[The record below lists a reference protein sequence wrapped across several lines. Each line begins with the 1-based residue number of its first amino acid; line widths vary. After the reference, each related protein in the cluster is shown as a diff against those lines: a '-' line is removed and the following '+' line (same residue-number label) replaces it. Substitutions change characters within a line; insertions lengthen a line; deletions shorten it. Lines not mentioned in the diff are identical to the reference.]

1 MPFTSYA
8 VVMMM
13 IQPTLIVASER
24 ADDLGMLT
32 AWLEGEGYSVTGT
45 QRIGDVP
52 GLAFDQLPGL
62 IVLDVSADCRDGGQ
76 VLQLLEANPATISIP
91 ILFVLPEQDAPSWA
105 EDRLHDVTGYV
116 TRPLSLSELSGQIRA
131 ALAGRPRSVVPERL
145 IQQFTEFVQV
155 ALKVDLT
162 WLLVADTR
170 NQVLEDRALACTVE
184 SPALPPQLP
193 FVSVNTAFKGVL
205 RRRTPVLGVPLEAMS
220 RQAAMRPLHDSL
232 MASGIRYIDLLPLWS
247 RQQVI
252 GLLVLGSMEA
262 PPAGAGR
269 QGLIESAVR
278 QAVVVLDYIQLAD
291 NLVEQEAMMEAEQA
305 FLHMILDT
313 MGDGLVVVGE
323 QGGIEYVNTRLL
335 LMTGYTRQEI
345 FGQGVGILFHPDDRD
360 ALVRSLLKGAG
371 STMKLDQR
379 LLKKSGEALPVLL
392 SRSSFAALDP
402 DAPQQVLVLSD
413 LTEQKSREEALQRQS
428 QQLEALNHA
437 VKVISSSLSPSDV
450 INQILDVAVRMVEAQ
465 GASILLRAEDNPDEL
480 AFVATVGP
488 QADTILGLRVPL
500 GQGVAGWVAREATS
514 QLVADT
520 GKDSRFYRNI
530 DASSGLT
537 TQTLIAVPLIVS
549 DRVIGVLEV
558 INKQHGA
565 FNRLDVELL
574 ENIAGTAAVALE
586 NARLYDQ
593 TRRRLKDVGTLLD
606 SSAAVSSTLDF
617 GSVLELIARRL
628 VDALEVERCLIAG
641 WDRSSNGLGVLA
653 EVAGAYWGPD
663 SGPVRDL
670 TELPLHHAA
679 LVSGRVVSAHV
690 SDPTCSPEERRTLQ
704 EAGQRAMLGVPLWI
718 GGRVVGMLSLFSH
731 VAQQFYSDV
740 DSDRVDRVVRA
751 WQAQLGHRI
760 ESTWRNRE
768 ALATLSEQIQEAASC
783 TWVAVEEWLPG
794 HSQIRRLFETGFSLW
809 PDQRGVRYSLRE
821 FPAMMRAL
829 SVGQP
834 KVVCGTEQEIAP
846 REQEFLARLGGQVLL
861 MAPLMIRGNPE
872 GLVLLVDSDRTRT
885 FDAEQISLC
894 QGIAN
899 VVGNAME
906 NANLYQSLERR
917 ARALEAAYDELKQAD
932 QLKDDLLQ
940 NLSHEIQTP
949 LLHILGYIE
958 LMHSEAFGPLNAEQ
972 REKLDFVIQRAR
984 HLSELVKD
992 IIAVQALHAHPL
1004 DRRACQMEDIV
1015 ERAVRTWVPAASRRS
1030 IEIVRQVPPGLPS
1043 IAVDERLLAEAVEHL
1058 LENAI
1063 KFSPDRT
1070 RVEIA
1075 VFDRGGELEVR
1086 VKDQG
1091 IGIPKEAH
1099 TRIFQRFYQIDSSA
1113 TRRYG
1118 GTGLGLA
1125 IVQETIQQHGG
1136 RIWVES
1142 EVGRGSTFIFAL
1154 PKTAEAGAR
1163 ASQPTIKRLKPS

>member
-1 MPFTSYA
+1 MS
-8 VVMMM
+8 
-13 IQPTLIVASER
+13 QPSLILASEHV
-24 ADDLGMLT
+24 DELGMLT
-32 AWLEGEGYSVTGT
+32 AWLEGEGYSVVSTR
-45 QRIGDVP
+45 RIEDVP
-52 GLAFDQLPGL
+52 GLAFNQPPEL
-62 IVLDVSADCRDGGQ
+62 IVLDVSSEHRDGGQ
-76 VLQLLEANPATISIP
+76 VLQLLEANPATVSVP
-91 ILFVLPEQDAPSWA
+91 ILFILPEQNVPQWV
-105 EDRLHDVTGYV
+105 EDSLHDVSGYIN
-116 TRPLSLSELSGQIRA
+116 RPLSLRELSNRIRA
-131 ALAGRPRSVVPERL
+131 ALAGRPRGVEPGRL

-155 ALKVDLT
+155 ALKADLT
-162 WLLVADTR
+162 WLLVADTA
-170 NQVLEDRALACTVE
+170 NQVLEDRAQVCTFG
-184 SPALPPQLP
+184 PLALPPQLP
-193 FVSVNTAFKGVL
+193 FVSINTAFAGVL
-205 RRRTPVLGVPLEAMS
+205 KRRTPAQAVPLES
-220 RQAAMRPLHDSL
+220 FQRHAAMRPLHDAL
-232 MASGIRYIDLLPLWS
+232 KASGIRCIDLLPLWS
-247 RQQVI
+247 RRQIV
-252 GLLVLGSMEA
+252 GLLILGFVEA
-262 PPAGAGR
+262 PPAEAAR
-269 QGLIESAVR
+269 KTLIESAVR
-278 QAVVVLDYIQLAD
+278 QAAIVLDYIQLAD
-291 NLVEQEAMMEAEQA
+291 SLVEQEEMMEAEQA

-313 MGDGLVVVGE
+313 MGDGLVVIGE
-323 QGGIEYVNTRLL
+323 QAEIEYVNTRLL
-335 LMTGYTRQEI
+335 SMTGYTRQEI
-345 FGQGVGILFHPDDRD
+345 FGQQAGVLFHPEDRAD
-360 ALVRSLLKGAG
+360 LVRSLLGGAG
-371 STMKLDQR
+371 STMKFDQR
-379 LLKKSGEALPVLL
+379 LLRKSGEAFPVLL

-402 DAPQQVLVLSD
+402 EASQQVLVLSD

-428 QQLEALNHA
+428 QQLQALNHA
-437 VKVISSSLSPSDV
+437 VKVISSSLSPSEV
-450 INQILDVAVRMVEAQ
+450 INQILVVAVQMVDAQ
-465 GASILLRAEDNPDEL
+465 GASVLLRAEDNPDEL

-488 QADTILGLRVPL
+488 QAEAILGLRVPL

-514 QLVADT
+514 QLVDDT
-520 GKDSRFYRNI
+520 GRDSRFYRDI
-530 DASSGLT
+530 DVSSGLT
-537 TQTLIAVPLIVS
+537 TRSLIAVPLIVS

-558 INKQHGA
+558 INKQSGA

-628 VDALEVERCLIAG
+628 VDALEVERCLITG

-653 EVAGAYWGPD
+653 EVAGAYWPPD

-670 TELPLHHAA
+670 AELPLYRSA
-679 LVSGRVVSAHV
+679 LISGRVVFGHV
-690 SDPTCSPEERRTLQ
+690 SDPACSPEERRALQ
-704 EAGQRAMLGVPLWI
+704 EAGQRAMLGTPLWV
-718 GGRVVGMLSLFSH
+718 GGRVVGMLALFSH

-740 DSDRVDRVVRA
+740 DSERVDRVVRA
-751 WQAQLGHRI
+751 WQAQLGHKI
-760 ESTWRNRE
+760 ESGWRSRE
-768 ALATLSEQIQEAASC
+768 ALTALSEQLQEATSC
-783 TWVAVEEWLPG
+783 TWVAIEEWLPG
-794 HSQIRRLFETGFSLW
+794 RSQVRRLFETGFSLW
-809 PDQRGVRYSLRE
+809 PDQRGIRYSLRE
-821 FPAMMRAL
+821 FPSMMRAL

-834 KVVCGTEQEIAP
+834 KVVSGTEHEIAP
-846 REQEFLARLGGQVLL
+846 REREFLARLGGQVVL
-861 MAPLMIRGNPE
+861 MAPLVIRGNPE
-872 GLVLLVDSDRTRT
+872 GLVLLVDSNQART
-885 FDAEQISLC
+885 FDSEQISLC

-958 LMHSEAFGPLNAEQ
+958 LMHSEAFGPLNTEQ

-1004 DRRACQMEDIV
+1004 DKRACQLEGV
-1015 ERAVRTWVPAASRRS
+1015 LERGVRNWLPVANRRS
-1030 IEIVRQVPPGLPS
+1030 IEIVLQVPPSLPS
-1043 IAVDERLLAEAVEHL
+1043 IIADEHLLAEAMEHL

-1063 KFSPDRT
+1063 KFSPDRS
-1070 RVEIA
+1070 RVEVS
-1075 VFDRGGELEVR
+1075 VFDRGAELEVR

-1099 TRIFQRFYQIDSSA
+1099 SRIFQRFYQIDSSA

-1142 EVGRGSTFIFAL
+1142 EVGRGSTFIFAI
-1154 PKTAEAGAR
+1154 PKAAEAGGR
-1163 ASQPTIKRLKPS
+1163 ASQPPLKRIKPS